1 MLEFFNID
9 VDAEIES
16 IKSQAGW
23 TLPVLDFACCRSENG
38 PEKARSP
45 SATVVR
51 PGPKGP
57 QKLAHN
63 GLGGKEVDM
72 ARYVT
77 TVRTAKTPRK
87 AFDYMAD
94 LRNFAEWDPGVKAV
108 KQVEGSGGSSDAV
121 FDVTVAG
128 PVWDLTLRYVTEEYD
143 APRNLLVVARSLIF
157 TSIDRIT
164 VEPDGKGS
172 VVTYDADL
180 RLNGPLRVGDLG
192 LRLVFGRIGDRAAA
206 GLRRVLGGQVA

>member
-1 MLEFFNID
+1 
-9 VDAEIES
+9 
-16 IKSQAGW
+16 
-23 TLPVLDFACCRSENG
+23 
-38 PEKARSP
+38 
-45 SATVVR
+45 
-51 PGPKGP
+51 
-57 QKLAHN
+57 
-63 GLGGKEVDM
+63 M

-77 TVRTAKTPRK
+77 KVKTARTPQN
-87 AFDYMAD
+87 AFAYLAD

-108 KQVEGSGGSSDAV
+108 MQVEGSGGGPDAV

-128 PVWDLTLRYVTEEYD
+128 PGRDLTLRYVTEEYD

-164 VEPDGKGS
+164 VEPDGTGS

-180 RLNGPLRVGDLG
+180 RLNGLLRIGDLG

-206 GLRRVLGGQVA
+206 GLRRVLGAQPT